1 MRPPF
6 SNPRAPGLIAALAAA
21 LVCWAAP
28 SHATVEYIGRIN
40 GNAVYLV
47 WGNECSALPAGTG
60 VTQIQL
66 TYTGPPQPGVFTDV
80 QLDPPFDTYSTDGL
94 TTLTVFAS
102 TPMPMPCDECHQFVF
117 RFHTTVEHVAPG
129 EAAPF
134 QFAEY
139 DAGGGSCSG
148 VVHRS
153 MLELAPSFGG
163 WGLGLLAASL
173 LAGGALWIRR
183 RATVQASAGSA

>member
-1 MRPPF
+1 MKPSS
-6 SNPRAPGLIAALAAA
+6 SNLRAPGPIAALAAA
-21 LVCWAAP
+21 VVCWATPCDAR
-28 SHATVEYIGRIN
+28 VEYIGRVN
-40 GNAVYLV
+40 GDAVYLV

-66 TYTGPPQPGVFTDV
+66 TYTGSPQPGVFTDV
-80 QLDPPFDTYSTDGL
+80 RLDPPFDTYSTDGL

-117 RFHTTVEHVAPG
+117 RFHTSVEDVAPG

-139 DAGGGSCSG
+139 EGGGGSCSG

-153 MLELAPSFGG
+153 SLALAPALGA
-163 WGLGLLAASL
+163 WGPGLLAASL
-173 LAGGALWIRR
+173 LAAGALWIGG
-183 RATVQASAGSA
+183 RARVQRSAGSA